1 MNIFEVLNSGNSRLH
16 EPSLSSI
23 LGYFLDS
30 KKNHGLGDTFIRLF
44 LNQINT
50 VSKKEVFLNPY
61 LDGPIISDV
70 SLEEPYKIGK
80 KRFNIDIQISLL
92 DREKNEVHRII
103 VENKIRSTS
112 ASPRQL
118 ADYYEAILDNEPNLK
133 KKNLTFVFLT
143 PKPKDSNSKL
153 SEEYELLKPNQKS
166 HSKCWLHWN
175 NSDKALIGL
184 FKDLLKKE
192 ATGEINP
199 INEYLRHTIKAF
211 IIFADELTD
220 VSSRRAIRFGEDLG
234 DIVDSIEVVIES
246 KKYTIVR
253 RDSGQI
259 QVYRDDEKVVAKEV
273 LRKVIKKYKMDI
285 SNADT
290 YNLTTRQLGA
300 KILDWLNEKGVNNK
314 VITGT

>member
-44 LNQINT
+44 LKQINI
-50 VSKKEVFLNPY
+50 VSGKEILPSHY

-80 KRFNIDIQISLL
+80 KKFSIDIQVSLL
-92 DREKNEVHRII
+92 DREKNEIHRII

-112 ASPRQL
+112 ASPSQL
-118 ADYYEAILDNEPNLK
+118 ADYYEAVLDNEPNLK
-133 KKNLTFVFLT
+133 KKKLTFVFLT
-143 PKPKDSNSKL
+143 PKPKDSKSKL
-153 SEEYELLKPNQKS
+153 SEEFDLLKPNQKS
-166 HSKCWLHWN
+166 HSKCWLYWN
-175 NSDKALIGL
+175 NSGKALIGL
-184 FKDLLKKE
+184 FKDLLKQE

-220 VSSRRAIRFGEDLG
+220 VSSRRPIRFGEDLG
-234 DIVDSIEVVIES
+234 DIVDSIEVIIE
-246 KKYTIVR
+246 KKQYAIVR

-259 QVYRDDEKVVAKEV
+259 QVYRDGEKVVAKEV
-273 LRKVIKKYKMDI
+273 LRKVIKKYKIDI
-285 SNADT
+285 SNDDT
-290 YNLTTRQLGA
+290 YYLTTRQLGA
-300 KILDWLNEKGVNNK
+300 KILDWLNRMKK
-314 VITGT
+314 V